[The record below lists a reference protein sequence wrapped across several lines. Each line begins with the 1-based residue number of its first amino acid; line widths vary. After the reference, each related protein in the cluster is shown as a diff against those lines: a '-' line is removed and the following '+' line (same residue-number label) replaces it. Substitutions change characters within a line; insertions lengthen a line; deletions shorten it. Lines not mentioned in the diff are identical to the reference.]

1 VGAVTGLNQEQ
12 REAKV
17 KRIEAIRKQV
27 AKLDAEKDVL
37 TGELLADSKLNE
49 QEQAGTLSYV
59 FKSVINWRS
68 FDIEAAA
75 RDFPIEDFPQLYEPT
90 YKGTKK
96 LIDQLGDEFEKDI
109 QDYCDTSARL
119 YIHHRTAPR
128 VTNLRARKKR

>member
-1 VGAVTGLNQEQ
+1 VTRLNQEQ

-27 AKLDAEKDVL
+27 AKLETEKDVL
-37 TGELLADSKLNE
+37 TAELLADSKLNE
-49 QEQAGTLSYV
+49 TEQAGSISYE

-68 FDIEAAA
+68 FDTEAAA

-96 LIDQLGDEFEKDI
+96 LIDQLGDEFEKDL

-119 YIHHRTAPR
+119 YIHHRSGPSVRR
-128 VTNLRARKKR
+128 VTNLRARKR